1 MSLTYAQL
9 SEAIQNYTEVNES
22 TFVDNIPNF
31 IKNTE
36 TLVNN
41 TVQLP
46 AFRKNVTGETTIDF
60 PYIDLPTDFLS
71 VFSLA
76 VTGYD
81 IAGVIT
87 QTPYTYLLQ
96 KDVNFIREAY
106 PVATTGGAPKYYSIF
121 SNTALLV
128 GPTPDKCYTLEMHYY
143 AYPESIVTAGT
154 SWLGDNFSSVLL
166 WGSLVEASIY
176 LKSEQD
182 MVTYYQTK
190 YDEAMNLLKQLG
202 DGRDR
207 EDNFRT
213 VQVRQQVQ

>member
-9 SEAIQNYTEVNES
+9 SEAIQNYTEVNEP
-22 TFVDNIPNF
+22 TFIDNIPNF
-31 IKNTE
+31 IRNTE

-60 PYIDLPTDFLS
+60 PYIDLPDDFLS

-81 IAGVIT
+81 TAGTIT
-87 QTPYTYLLQ
+87 QTPYDYLLQ
-96 KDVNFIREAY
+96 KDVNYIREAY
-106 PVATTGGAPKYYSIF
+106 PTATVGGAPKYYAIF
-121 SNTALLV
+121 SNNAMLL

-143 AYPESIVTAGT
+143 AYPLSITQAGT
-154 SWLGDNFSSVLL
+154 SWLGENFPSVLL
-166 WGSLVEASIY
+166 WGSLVEAAIY

-190 YDEAMNLLKQLG
+190 YDEAMDLLKQLG
-202 DGRDR
+202 DGKDR
-207 EDNFRT
+207 IDTYRT
-213 VQVRQQVQ
+213 TQVRQQVQ